1 MSRTRAMLG
10 LLAVA
15 ALGLAAV
22 LATGIA
28 GAAPPGGPPGQT
40 KKTDPDATAT
50 PIKHVVVIF
59 QENVSFDHY
68 FGTYPNAS
76 GGDGQPFSARPGTPA
91 VAGLTP
97 ATDASIPASLRH
109 SSDLTTA
116 LANPNADPPLRL
128 DSSPDGLPGDAGG
141 LETCDQDHNY
151 SDEQQSFN
159 GGLMNLFVQAVGQA
173 SGKTPN
179 GAKPCAAATVMDYY
193 DGNSTTAL
201 WNYAQH
207 YSMSDNSFGTTFG
220 PSAPGAINVVAGDTG
235 GVDTAHEA
243 SSPSVATPT
252 APNADITPD
261 GKGGFSLS
269 GDAQPYYD
277 DCSTRDAV
285 ALSGTNIGDELNAD
299 GLSWGWFQGGFR
311 PTTGFAAAA
320 TATGHAGQ
328 PTSTFIPDEFK
339 AAFTGKVL
347 PPTST
352 NNTVA
357 GTVPSGLGTTSDQ
370 ALCNAYHP
378 IGTALG
384 AHGDTTSTAPWGWKD
399 DYIAHHE
406 PFQFYASTANPHHLP
421 PASLASIGD
430 DTQTFVAGKPQFDTA
445 NHNYDMSDFD
455 SLVSAI
461 NAGSLPASALPAVT
475 FLKAP
480 GYEDGHAQYSNPRD
494 EQVFVTDEIN
504 ALMKSPDWSSTVVFV
519 NYDDSDGWYDHVYSG
534 VTNPSLSVADNLT
547 NTVSP
552 VNAANPASGQCG
564 PSPQTSAPLAGQQG
578 RCGFGPRLPMI
589 AISPCAAPD
598 AVDHNI
604 SNQASIINFIEYN
617 WKLPATPGSTDQIQ
631 KSTDAFEGVPFDL
644 AGMFDFSSCDQPA
657 LPLNPTTGQIDL
669 HGADLRGDNQGA
681 DYANGDLS
689 GTNLDHSNLA
699 GAFLAGTNLSG
710 SSLHQ
715 ADLQGATLSGANL
728 TNADLSNADLA
739 GANLHGVTWSNTTC
753 PDHSKSSSDGGTCVG
768 HLGH

>member
-1 MSRTRAMLG
+1 M
-10 LLAVA
+10 
-15 ALGLAAV
+15 
-22 LATGIA
+22 
-28 GAAPPGGPPGQT
+28 
-40 KKTDPDATAT
+40 
-50 PIKHVVVIF
+50 IF

-91 VAGLTP
+91 VDGLTP
-97 ATDASIPASLRH
+97 ATDASIPSGLRH

-116 LANPNADPPLRL
+116 LANPNANPPLRL

-179 GAKPCAAATVMDYY
+179 GAQACAAPTVMDYY

-207 YSMSDNSFGTTFG
+207 FSMSDNSFGTTFG
-220 PSAPGAINVVAGDTG
+220 PSAPGAINVVAGNTG
-235 GVDTAHEA
+235 GVDAAHE
-243 SSPSVATPT
+243 SSGPSIATST
-252 APNADITPD
+252 APNADLTPD
-261 GKGGFSLS
+261 GKGGFSLT

-285 ALSGTNIGDELNAD
+285 ALSGTNIGDELNSS

-339 AAFTGKVL
+339 AGFTGKVL
-347 PPTST
+347 PPAST
-352 NNTVA
+352 NNTVP
-357 GTVPSGLGTTSDQ
+357 GTVPTGLGTTSDQ

-384 AHGDTTSTAPWGWKD
+384 AHGDTTGTAPWGWKD

-406 PFQFYASTANPHHLP
+406 PFQYYASTANPHHVP
-421 PASLASIGD
+421 PASIASIGT

-445 NHNYDMSDFD
+445 NHNYDTSDFD
-455 SLVSAI
+455 SLVAAI
-461 NAGSLPASALPAVT
+461 NKGSLPASALPAVT

-494 EQVFVTDEIN
+494 EQAFVTNEIN

-519 NYDDSDGWYDHVYSG
+519 NYDDSDGWYDHAYSG
-534 VTNPSLSVADNLT
+534 ITNPSLSVADNLT

-552 VNAANPASGQCG
+552 VNATHPASGQCG
-564 PSPQTSAPLAGQQG
+564 PSPQASTPLAGQQG

-598 AVDHNI
+598 AVDHNL
-604 SNQASIINFIEYN
+604 SNQASIVNFIEYN
-617 WKLPATPGSTDQIQ
+617 WNLPAIPGSVDQLQ
-631 KSTDAFEGVPFDL
+631 SSTDAKEGEAFDL
-644 AGMFDFSSCDQPA
+644 AGMFDFSNCDQPA
-657 LPLNPTTGQIDL
+657 LPLDPATGQIDL
-669 HGADLRGDNQGA
+669 HGADLGRDNQGA
-681 DYANGDLS
+681 DYANGNLS
-689 GTNLDHSNLA
+689 DTSLDHASLQ

-710 SSLHQ
+710 STLRN
-715 ADLQGATLSGANL
+715 ADAEGADFAGANL
-728 TNADLSNADLA
+728 TNADLMNADLS
-739 GANLHGVTWSNTTC
+739 GANVHGVTWSNTTC
-753 PDHSKSSSDGGTCVG
+753 PDHSNSSSDGGTCAG